1 MEDSSS
7 SSSTATYTTRSSC
20 GITIRPQQIVVV
32 AIVDDNLGFAALTG
46 AKPCKLS
53 LRSCIVEPDVG
64 SSGETRGTGW
74 AAVDFCCEDGVHEG
88 VGKFGVAGLD
98 GEPAGGW
105 GCGGGG

>member
-1 MEDSSS
+1 MEG
-7 SSSTATYTTRSSC
+7 STKSTTTSSC
-20 GITIRPQQIVVV
+20 GIATRPQQVV

-88 VGKFGVAGLD
+88 VGEFGVAGLD